1 MASAGGARFD
11 VFLSHNTA
19 DKPAV
24 EEIARRL
31 VDAGM
36 LPWLDKWNL
45 VPGTA
50 WQPAIEAALDQCSAC
65 AVFIGPSG
73 FSQWQNAEMRAA
85 IDRRVSECRGEF
97 RVIPVL
103 LPGARREERSKLPP
117 FLVSATWVE
126 FSTTLDDET
135 ALYRLQCG
143 IRGDEPGAGPGQQI
157 TVTGSPYRGL
167 EHFDVEHQAYFFG
180 REALVGWLVNAL
192 RTGPGVHE
200 NRFLGLIGPSGSGKS
215 SLARAGLLAAIQR
228 GELDGSA
235 TWPVAICRPGS
246 EPLRNLA
253 IALAQATGAPKT
265 PEAIAESVDRLG
277 DHRTLH
283 LAVRAVLSDSP
294 QQRRL
299 VLLVDQFEE
308 LFTQCQDLATRQALI
323 ANLTTAAMDPAGQT
337 IVLLTLR
344 ADLYGEC
351 SVYPMLAAALSDH
364 QILVG
369 PMQDAE
375 LRRAIERPAMVLGA
389 EFERGLTDAL
399 LDEVRDQPGS
409 LPLLEYTLRE
419 LWDRREGRR
428 MTHAAYQAIGKVAG
442 ALERRAEDVFGQL
455 SPSEQLILRRI
466 FLRLTQANEGGL
478 AARRRVRLDELMP
491 AEGDRKVVEQLVSKL
506 SGPQVRLLTVEAPL
520 SVSAGAPAGSSTLA
534 AERDPFVDIPHEAL
548 TRSWPRLVQWMNED
562 REFQLWQK
570 RLNAS
575 RQEWERTFRHP
586 EGLLRGA
593 LLDEAARWLDTRS
606 SDLNR
611 EERDFV
617 EAAIQFQKMRESEE
631 LAQQQELKEEQARR
645 LEAETARA
653 AAQARSASRLR
664 KLAIVLAL
672 LLAAAGVAAGVAR
685 HQMNVARSERS
696 AAAALALTVQ
706 NPDLRVLMAMDSLA
720 AQDTPD
726 AERALQV
733 AVQAL
738 KGPMF
743 YTPNQ
748 AYSVKAMAF
757 SPDGALL
764 ATANDDK
771 TVTLWDTAKHARLH
785 DSIAIGAGVENVAFR
800 DKTTLVIATSQG
812 TVTILDTS
820 GKALQPD
827 IPVAHH
833 EVMSLAVSP
842 DGKRMVL
849 GAQDPVTALFD
860 FPSGPLRPLTGHDLP
875 VRSAVFTKDGKY
887 AVTASADGTAIG
899 WDPASGGSVFQLGA
913 RSSQNLPLLSIAAGN
928 TGMLATGDASG
939 GLKLWKVPEGKLVC
953 SQQHGIK
960 MIQGLAFSP
969 DGATLASASQDGTVK
984 LWDVDAGC
992 VRERNTLPC
1001 GTGDRQV
1008 NCTAIAYTVDGR
1020 WLSVAGQNG
1029 EIRQFAARIG
1039 ELFQE
1044 AADSVDPSKID
1055 PGDCQKYLQQTACQ
1069 VPGGFSLAK

>member
-1 MASAGGARFD
+1 MASAGGPRFD

-24 EEIARRL
+24 EEVANRL

-50 WQPAIEAALDQCSAC
+50 WQSAIEVALDQCSAC

-85 IDRRVSECRGEF
+85 IDRRVSGGEF

-103 LPGARREERSKLPP
+103 LPGARREERSKLPA

-126 FSTTLDDET
+126 FPNTLDDET
-135 ALYRLQCG
+135 AFYRLLCG
-143 IRGDEPGAGPGQQI
+143 IRGEEPGAGPGHQI

-192 RTGPGVHE
+192 RSGPGVAE

-228 GELDGSA
+228 GDLDGSEA
-235 TWPVAICRPGS
+235 WPLVIFRPGS
-246 EPLRNLA
+246 EPLANLT
-253 IALAQATGAPKT
+253 IALAQSTGAEKT
-265 PEAIAESVDRLG
+265 PEAIAESVAGFRADPGTL
-277 DHRTLH
+277 HRT
-283 LAVRAVLSDSP
+283 VRFALSDSP
-294 QQRRL
+294 PQSRM
-299 VLLVDQFEE
+299 VVLVDQFEE
-308 LFTQCQDLATRQALI
+308 LFTQCQDLETRQALI
-323 ANLTTAAMDPAGQT
+323 ANLTTAALDPAGQT

-351 SVYPMLAAALSDH
+351 SVYPVLAAALSDH
-364 QILVG
+364 QMLVG

-375 LRRAIERPAMVLGA
+375 LRRAIERPAMVAGA
-389 EFERGLTDAL
+389 EFERGLVDDL
-399 LDEVRDQPGS
+399 LQEVRDQPGS

-419 LWDRREGRR
+419 LWERREGRR
-428 MTHAAYQAIGKVAG
+428 LTHAAYQAIGKVEG
-442 ALERRAEDVFGQL
+442 ALERRAEDVYAQL
-455 SPSEQLILRRI
+455 SQNEQAILRRI
-466 FLRLTQANEGGL
+466 FLRLTQTTEGGL
-478 AARRRVRLDELMP
+478 AARRRIRMDELMP
-491 AEGDRKVVEQLVSKL
+491 AQGDRKVVEQLVAKL
-506 SGPQVRLLTVEAPL
+506 AGPQVRLLTVEAP
-520 SVSAGAPAGSSTLA
+520 
-534 AERDPFVDIPHEAL
+534 EREPFVDIPHEAL
-548 TRSWPRLVQWMNED
+548 IRSWPRLVQWMNED

-570 RLNAS
+570 RLNVI
-575 RQEWERTFRHP
+575 RLEWGRTFRHP

-611 EERDFV
+611 DERDFI
-617 EAAIQFQKMRESEE
+617 EAGIAFQKMREGEE
-631 LAQQQELKEEQARR
+631 LAQQQELKEEQRRR

-653 AAQARSASRLR
+653 TAQARSASRLR
-664 KLAIVLAL
+664 KLVVVLGL
-672 LLAAAGVAAGVAR
+672 LLIAAGAAAGFAR
-685 HQMNVARSERS
+685 HQMNAARSERS

-720 AQDTPD
+720 AQDTPN
-726 AERALQV
+726 AERALQI
-733 AVQAL
+733 AVQTL

-743 YTPNQ
+743 YTPNRI
-748 AYSVKAMAF
+748 YSVKTMAF

-771 TVTLWDTAKHARLH
+771 TVTIWDTAKMTHLGEP
-785 DSIAIGAGVENVAFR
+785 IAIDAGVDNVAFR
-800 DKTTLVIATSQG
+800 DKATLVVATAQG
-812 TVTILDTS
+812 TVKILETS

-827 IPVAHH
+827 IEAARH
-833 EVMSLAVSP
+833 EVIGLALSP

-875 VRSAVFTKDGKY
+875 VRAAVFTKDGKY
-887 AVTASADGTAIG
+887 AVTASADGIAIG
-899 WDPASGGSVFQLGA
+899 WDPSSGGSVFQLGA
-913 RSSQNLPLLSIAAGN
+913 KSSQNLPLVSIAARN
-928 TGMLATGDASG
+928 SDMIATGDASG

-953 SQQHGIK
+953 TQQHGTK
-960 MIQGLAFSP
+960 MLQGLAFSP

-992 VRERNTLPC
+992 VHERNAIPC
-1001 GTGDRQV
+1001 GAGDRPG
-1008 NCTAIAYTVDGR
+1008 NCTAIAYTIDGH
-1020 WLSVAGQNG
+1020 WLTVAGQNG
-1029 EIRQFAARIG
+1029 EIRLFAASIG
-1039 ELFQE
+1039 DLFKE
-1044 AADSVDPSKID
+1044 AADKVDPSKID
-1055 PGDCQKYLQQTACQ
+1055 PGDCLKYLQQTVCQ
-1069 VPGGFSLAK
+1069 IPGSFSGAK